1 MNNQPNVLLIDDDP
15 SVRESLTLLMET
27 IGFPIQTYE
36 SAEAFL
42 KQYSPGKPGCLI
54 LDVNMPGM
62 NGPELQVELARRKIQ
77 LPIIFLTGY
86 GDIPM
91 TVQTIKAGAVDFM
104 IKPIKGRLLI
114 ERIRS
119 IFQQD
124 SLKRAEVNPNSP
136 LCVRIYDLTPRER
149 EVMSMVVA
157 GFTNKEIARQLSISH
172 RTVEIHRARVMEK
185 TGAGNLLELAQL
197 CEQSKLP
204 SDRAIPVVGG
214 QKIQTGNINL
224 DVKAIQR

>member
-27 IGFPIQTYE
+27 IGIPIQTYD

-42 KQYSPGKPGCLI
+42 KHYCPGEPGCLI

-62 NGPELQVELARRKIQ
+62 NGPELQLELAKRKIQ

-91 TVQTIKAGAVDFM
+91 TVKTIKAGAIDFM
-104 IKPIKGRLLI
+104 IKPIKGKLLI
-114 ERIRS
+114 DRIRA

-124 SLKRAEVNPNSP
+124 SLKGAEVNPNP
-136 LCVRIYDLTPRER
+136 LCYVRMSDLTPRER

-185 TGAGNLLELAQL
+185 TGASNLLELAHL
-197 CEQSKLP
+197 CEQSRSP
-204 SDRAIPVVGG
+204 SVAD
-214 QKIQTGNINL
+214 L
-224 DVKAIQR
+224 